1 MSNSI
6 VDTYRQIMSKPH
18 SISHTHTHTHTHTH
32 NLLAVPLSKKFNNSP
47 N

>member
-18 SISHTHTHTHTHTH
+18 SISHTHTHTH